1 MRNSLRNRKHRALR
15 GALAWSLLTA
25 ATAASAVHTCTVG
38 IGNLSFGAYTGAQ
51 TTSSATMS
59 ITCTITSGLVDNVAY
74 TATLSTGAGSY
85 AQRRLTHVGAPPDTL
100 PYNLYLN
107 TVPAILNTS
116 VWGDGSGATVT
127 ASGTLQLI
135 IVFQPTRTATFTVA
149 GAMAA
154 VATMPTAGTY
164 QDIVAGTVTYN

>member
-1 MRNSLRNRKHRALR
+1 MKRFISAWRRHAPCGVL
-15 GALAWSLLTA
+15 ALALLA
-25 ATAASAVHTCTVG
+25 FAASAEAVHTCTVG
-38 IGNLSFGAYTGAQ
+38 IGNLAFGAYTGVQ
-51 TTSSATMS
+51 TTSSSTMT
-59 ITCTITSGLVDNVAY
+59 ITCTITSGIVDNVAF

-85 AQRRLTHVGAPPDTL
+85 AQRILTHVGAPPDTL
-100 PYNLYLN
+100 RYNLYLN
-107 TVPAILNTS
+107 NVPAILNTS

-127 ASGTLQLI
+127 ASGSMQLI
-135 IVFQPTRTATFTVA
+135 IIFTPSRTTTFTIA